1 MKRINTII
9 ESSTPPPHG
18 KHTLWL
24 KSKED
29 GSKELVYNGDKVGSD
44 NSFFIKWP
52 IPKIEILAITELPI
66 YIDIRVSDS
75 TELTSTTFNLR
86 ETVSFI
92 TGKYLN
98 KPELLEAT
106 SLAIE
111 QLILYLDKLLD
122 SGYNASSYWSYVHIQ
137 VILSAYVTSTNES
150 LISREPCSLPA
161 SHGWIGGSPTYELTY
176 KGNGDFKIN
185 YH

>member
-9 ESSTPPPHG
+9 ESSTPPHG

-44 NSFFIKWP
+44 NSLFIKWP
-52 IPKIEILAITELPI
+52 IPKIEILAITKSPI

-75 TELTSTTFNLR
+75 TELTRTTFNLR

-92 TGKYLN
+92 TGNSLN

-122 SGYNASSYWSYVHIQ
+122 SGYSTSSYWSYVQIP
-137 VILSAYVTSTNES
+137 VVLSAYATSTNEY
-150 LISREPCSLPA
+150 LISKETCSLPA
-161 SHGWIGGSPTYELTY
+161 SYGWIGSSPTYEITY

>member
-9 ESSTPPPHG
+9 ESSTPPHG

-29 GSKELVYNGDKVGSD
+29 GSKELVYNGNKVGSD
-44 NSFFIKWP
+44 NSLFIKWP
-52 IPKIEILAITELPI
+52 IPKIEILAITKSPI

-75 TELTSTTFNLR
+75 TELTRTTFNLR

-92 TGKYLN
+92 TGKYLD

-122 SGYNASSYWSYVHIQ
+122 SGYSASSYWSYVQIP
-137 VILSAYVTSTNES
+137 VILNAYATSTNKD
-150 LISREPCSLPA
+150 LISKEPCSLPA
-161 SHGWIGGSPTYELTY
+161 SHGWIGSSPTYELTY

>member
-1 MKRINTII
+1 M
-9 ESSTPPPHG
+9 
-18 KHTLWL
+18 
-24 KSKED
+24 
-29 GSKELVYNGDKVGSD
+29 
-44 NSFFIKWP
+44 
-52 IPKIEILAITELPI
+52 
-66 YIDIRVSDS
+66 SDS

-92 TGKYLN
+92 TGNFLN

-122 SGYNASSYWSYVHIQ
+122 SGYSANSYWSYVQIP
-137 VILSAYVTSTNES
+137 VVLSAYATSTNKD
-150 LISREPCSLPA
+150 LISNETCSLPA
-161 SHGWIGGSPTYELTY
+161 SYSWIGSSPTYELTY